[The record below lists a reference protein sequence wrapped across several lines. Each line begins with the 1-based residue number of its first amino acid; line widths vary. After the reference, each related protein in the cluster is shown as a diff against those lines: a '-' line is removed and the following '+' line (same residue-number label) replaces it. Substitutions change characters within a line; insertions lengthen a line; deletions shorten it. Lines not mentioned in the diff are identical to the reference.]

1 MVTKTARAAALRG
14 RFGDLLTLS
23 DLAVVLR
30 YPSVWAIRKARSRGQ
45 LPVPLIQMPPRR
57 QWFATPEA
65 VAELL
70 CALEREQQ
78 PDNKGD
84 KQDGKA

>member
-1 MVTKTARAAALRG
+1 MLTKAERAAALRD

-23 DLAVVLR
+23 DLAIVLR
-30 YPSVWAIRKARSRGQ
+30 YPSIWAIRKARARGQ

-57 QWFATPEA
+57 QWFATAEA

-70 CALEREQQ
+70 CALERGQLR
-78 PDNKGD
+78 
-84 KQDGKA
+84 

>member
-1 MVTKTARAAALRG
+1 MVTKAERAAALRD

-23 DLAVVLR
+23 ELAVVLR
-30 YPSVWAIRKARSRGQ
+30 YPSVWAIRKARSRGH
-45 LPVPLIQMPPRR
+45 LPVPLVQMLPRR

-70 CALEREQQ
+70 STLEREQQ
-78 PDNKGD
+78 HASKED
-84 KQDGKA
+84 